1 MKNLNKTEKAVGGL
15 IVAVILFFL
24 LQIIRW
30 FVKR

>member
-15 IVAVILFFL
+15 ITVTVLFL
-24 LQIIRW
+24 LIQIIRW